1 MCFWY
6 ECIDNVFAA
15 LVYTNDVLVVLKA
28 SEVKEGRERGGKGS
42 EEHTSLKIFWCD
54 SQPAFEVDLLGK
66 AVCLLES
73 TTLLKSYTKSYNL
86 ISDLEKTPYSIFGVG
101 ITG

>member
-42 EEHTSLKIFWCD
+42 EEQHTSLKIFWCD
-54 SQPAFEVDLLGK
+54 SQPAFEVDL
-66 AVCLLES
+66 
-73 TTLLKSYTKSYNL
+73 
-86 ISDLEKTPYSIFGVG
+86 FGEGCMFARVNYLVEVLYKV
-101 ITG
+101 I